1 MVYFLKIGA
10 NSFKNSSPFRAE
22 RGCMRKQ
29 IVGITIFLGVCV
41 GMAGCANSSSV
52 LESSEDGMNSSQW
65 DSTEEYTDMSESSL
79 ENGVN
84 ESETGNPSDN
94 DQSKST
100 DEEDNGL
107 AGRAAEMFSRIWEG
121 YPEEERF
128 SVVGGD
134 DDNAVENG
142 PGAFSVQNT
151 DALTTRLLFPSEQ
164 VGMIDDAASMMH
176 MMNSNTFTGGIYH
189 VTDTSNVETL
199 AEAMKDNIKDTQWVC
214 GYPDRLLIADLE
226 DGYVLCAF
234 GEEETMQTFKKR
246 MTEAYGESKILYDE
260 KIDE

>member
-1 MVYFLKIGA
+1 
-10 NSFKNSSPFRAE
+10 
-22 RGCMRKQ
+22 MRKQ
-29 IVGITIFLGVCV
+29 IVGITMVLGVCV
-41 GMAGCANSSSV
+41 GMAGCANSSNM
-52 LESSEDGMNSSQW
+52 LESSEDGMNY
-65 DSTEEYTDMSESSL
+65 STEDYTDMSESSS
-79 ENGVN
+79 EDSAN

-107 AGRAAEMFSRIWEG
+107 VGRAAEMFGRIWEG

-128 SVVGGD
+128 SVIGGD

-246 MTEAYGESKILYDE
+246 MTEAYGASKILYDE